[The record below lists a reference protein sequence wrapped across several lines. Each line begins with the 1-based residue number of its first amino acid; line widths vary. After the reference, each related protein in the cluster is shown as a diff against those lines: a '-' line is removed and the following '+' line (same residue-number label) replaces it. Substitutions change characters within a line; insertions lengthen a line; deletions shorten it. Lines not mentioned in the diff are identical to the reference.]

1 MAHGEAQQINL
12 DSTEFQ
18 PRNEYVLVK
27 PVELETGEKKTESG
41 LIISITQN
49 QSALD
54 RPSTG
59 EVVSVGG
66 DIEDIKEGN
75 FVLWPET
82 DGIDLEFND
91 GTFMLLRQASVI
103 GFKK

>member
-12 DSTEFQ
+12 NSTEFQ

-41 LIISITQN
+41 LIIAISQN

-59 EVVSVGG
+59 EVVAVGS